1 MNPIKI
7 VTISL
12 LAFTIAACGGGG
24 SPDSSSDTA
33 GSGTDG
39 GTTPVVTIPDGGGDG
54 STSVPVENI
63 RFGSGEGENFVPG
76 KITLDQNYSMLAGT
90 LQVSANVVDNGN
102 GNAIVE
108 QPYLYTFSSTC
119 SSESTPRASFNVTS
133 LGSTSGTAA
142 TTYKNINCSGNDA
155 LTVKLFSADGKIEL
169 AEATATVTGYAPQLG
184 SGSGSGYFDGK
195 ISGDNTLATESSSY
209 LSASVVDIAD
219 SNALIT
225 DSDKEKY
232 TVVWRSSCSD
242 SAFSITTEKLE
253 TGNLDTR
260 YDANS
265 CVGVDV
271 VTLSIYA
278 TSDLAAPL
286 DTISMNMQIG
296 AVVDNTAVPALSAL
310 TIANDHVLAGS
321 NLSITVQGIDAN
333 DNSALTGDYKY
344 QFVTDCAAG
353 TGAFPAEV
361 VETSTGSVN
370 TTFSNKNCVTNGD
383 TTLTVNLFEANA
395 NVVTD
400 APLSTLTTK
409 FKTAYPKLGFGSGAD
424 FVSGKIDGV
433 TKLVEDASTKLTV
446 NAVDPLNLNS
456 LIDTDD
462 YEAVWSADCAAAT
475 FSIQSQS
482 LSTSTIVTRYDA
494 NTCTGTDTVRVK
506 LFAKDDLSTELNST
520 ELSLTISS
528 TAGVTVDAKL
538 SNIELSSTHAL
549 AGESLELNIKG
560 IDAQNDNNQLLGNY
574 LYSFETSCAGTSF
587 AQASIQSNSGLVFN
601 NYNNAACGAVG
612 TTSTDT
618 LTVSLYEASDL
629 STALDTKTI
638 TINTSYPKLGFG
650 SGADF
655 VAGKIEGVT
664 KLLEDA
670 STLLTVNAVDVL
682 NLNSLINSDDYVA
695 QWSADCAAA
704 TFSIES
710 QSLSTPTIVTRY
722 NANTCTGND
731 VVRVKLFAKNDL
743 ATELNSTTL
752 SLTINPI
759 VDVTVDA
766 KLSDIVLSNSHAL
779 AGESLALS
787 INGFDADNGNALLTD
802 NYVYTFASS
811 CVGTSFDQASI
822 QSNKGAV
829 ESTYQNVSCGAI
841 GTAST
846 DTLTVNLYEA
856 SDLATSLDTK
866 TVTINTSYPKLGFGS
881 GADFVS
887 GKIEGITKLVEEA
900 STKLTVNAVD
910 VLNLNSLINS
920 DNYVA
925 QWSADCAA
933 ATFSI
938 ESQSLSTPSIVTRY
952 DANTCTGTDTVR
964 VKLFAKDD
972 LVTEL
977 NTTSIS
983 LTISSVAGVVVDAKL
998 SDINLSSDHA
1008 LAGQTLTLGISG
1020 IDVLNGN
1027 EPLTDNYV
1035 YTFETS
1041 CVGTSFAQTSI
1052 QSNAGSVSNSYV
1064 NTSCGAIGSSSID
1077 TLTVKLYE
1085 ASDLSTVL
1093 DTKSVTIDTSYPEL
1107 GYGTGADFVSSLIS
1121 GNTVLTNSLSSKLTA
1136 NAVDDLN
1143 LNSKISSNDYVVI
1156 WSSSCANSTFSITK
1170 QSLAT
1175 GNAETRYDA
1184 NTCTTSDIVT
1194 LSLYAKS
1201 DLATVLDTASL
1212 TMNIGQAAGVEVDP
1226 KLGFGN
1232 GSDYSDGQLRL
1243 SSDYALAGSS
1253 ITVIV
1258 NGVNI
1263 KDNNALLA
1271 ANYLYKFE
1279 SSCPANSTS
1288 FSSDVIASNNGVVSN
1303 TYTNA
1308 QCQVTD
1314 TITVSL
1320 FADGANTAV
1329 DTPLATATGTVET
1342 ALPKIGSKT
1351 GADFIDGTIEGNA
1364 NLVDSASTYLS
1375 ATVVDPLNVNKS
1387 LSSADYYVEWSSVCA
1402 TAKFS
1407 IASQNISSSVKTR
1420 YDGDADSCPTD
1431 VVTLTLF
1438 NKFDDSLGSI
1448 TANITINASLI
1459 PAEPALGRETGVAFV
1474 SEELDFSES
1483 NIAARQTIEVAVNI
1497 VDITGAAN
1505 TLITDTEYAVKF
1517 NSVCVRDERS
1527 SFDKDLVRTTSG
1539 IAKVY
1544 YTASGCTGSDTINA
1558 VLYAVDNNSVD
1569 ESSSLAVASGAITIE
1584 LPEVNSI
1591 EYQGM
1596 TSRQIALQGISYTEL
1611 PEVTEVSF
1619 IVKDI
1624 YNKPVSGKDV
1634 TFSLSNTSVDATLS
1648 GDLDSDGEVVATT
1661 NAEGVV
1667 TAYVNSGQTHG
1678 LVSVLAVTDKNAGGF
1693 LRTQSFGI
1701 SITTGIPV
1709 QPSFSLALDNY
1720 NPRGWNVNGE
1730 TVKATVQLADRFH
1743 NPVPD
1748 GTIVNFITDGGYI
1761 EPTCTTSGGAC
1772 SVDWTSGNPRPGFNK
1787 DNSQGVLQKSKTQT
1801 EHPTNDPASQFHFN
1815 NDDNGAPV
1823 CGADDT
1829 AAACDPYRLVEV
1841 DANWNGGRSGVAT
1854 ILAYVEGE
1862 VDFADANGN
1871 GRFDDGEDFSA
1882 MPETYLDANE
1892 DGQYTAPDENNPFE
1906 QLIEYVKD
1914 EVMTAAPATY
1924 QGGSCT
1930 DAARVAGHCA
1940 SLVHLRQEARLVM
1953 SSDAVAFKVESITG
1967 GTSGDLSSAT
1977 CINVFNENTVNF
1989 VFSVN
1994 DYNGNTPING
2004 TALTFAAEGFDIDQ
2018 APGSILNNSK
2028 TEAISVP
2035 LTIRVG
2041 DEYTDDV
2048 GFVRLSAAHP
2058 DGGVAGSIT
2067 IENITDS
2074 PNLKISTT
2082 DYIMDVVNADNA
2094 QIVEFKFTDTCGN
2107 PPAANAI
2114 LLFEVTELD
2123 IASYDKND
2131 AISTNPI
2138 TNVKTT
2144 AAIPTARAQSFQINA
2159 DQLTVDGAYRVRIE
2173 NPDPASAVTEG
2184 TLTVKAY
2191 NVSAGGIVTTSP
2203 AYAVKMK

>member
-446 NAVDPLNLNS
+446 NAVDPLDLNS
-456 LIDTDD
+456 LIDSDD
-462 YEAVWSADCAAAT
+462 FVAQWSADCAAAT
-475 FSIQSQS
+475 FSIESQP
-482 LSTSTIVTRYDA
+482 LSTPAAVTRYDA

-506 LFAKDDLSTELNST
+506 LFAKDDLATELNST
-520 ELSLTISS
+520 SISLTISS
-528 TAGVTVDAKL
+528 GAGVTVDAKL
-538 SNIELSSTHAL
+538 SDIDLSNDHAL
-549 AGESLELNIKG
+549 AGETLTLNING
-560 IDAQNDNNQLLGNY
+560 IDA
-574 LYSFETSCAGTSF
+574 
-587 AQASIQSNSGLVFN
+587 
-601 NYNNAACGAVG
+601 
-612 TTSTDT
+612 
-618 LTVSLYEASDL
+618 
-629 STALDTKTI
+629 
-638 TINTSYPKLGFG
+638 
-650 SGADF
+650 
-655 VAGKIEGVT
+655 
-664 KLLEDA
+664 
-670 STLLTVNAVDVL
+670 
-682 NLNSLINSDDYVA
+682 
-695 QWSADCAAA
+695 
-704 TFSIES
+704 
-710 QSLSTPTIVTRY
+710 
-722 NANTCTGND
+722 
-731 VVRVKLFAKNDL
+731 
-743 ATELNSTTL
+743 
-752 SLTINPI
+752 
-759 VDVTVDA
+759 
-766 KLSDIVLSNSHAL
+766 
-779 AGESLALS
+779 
-787 INGFDADNGNALLTD
+787 
-802 NYVYTFASS
+802 
-811 CVGTSFDQASI
+811 
-822 QSNKGAV
+822 
-829 ESTYQNVSCGAI
+829 
-841 GTAST
+841 
-846 DTLTVNLYEA
+846 
-856 SDLATSLDTK
+856 
-866 TVTINTSYPKLGFGS
+866 
-881 GADFVS
+881 
-887 GKIEGITKLVEEA
+887 
-900 STKLTVNAVD
+900 
-910 VLNLNSLINS
+910 
-920 DNYVA
+920 
-925 QWSADCAA
+925 
-933 ATFSI
+933 
-938 ESQSLSTPSIVTRY
+938 
-952 DANTCTGTDTVR
+952 
-964 VKLFAKDD
+964 
-972 LVTEL
+972 
-977 NTTSIS
+977 
-983 LTISSVAGVVVDAKL
+983 
-998 SDINLSSDHA
+998 
-1008 LAGQTLTLGISG
+1008 
-1020 IDVLNGN
+1020 LNGN
-1027 EPLTDNYV
+1027 EQLQGNYV
-1035 YTFETS
+1035 YTFES
-1041 CVGTSFAQTSI
+1041 VCAGTSFGQASI
-1052 QSNAGSVSNSYV
+1052 QNNIGTVSNTYM
-1064 NTSCGAIGSSSID
+1064 NTSCGALGSASTD

-1085 ASDLSTVL
+1085 ASDLTTVL
-1093 DTKSVTIDTSYPEL
+1093 DTKTLTIDTSYPEL
-1107 GYGTGADFVSSLIS
+1107 GFGAGADFVSSLIS
-1121 GNTVLTNSLSSKLTA
+1121 GNTVLTSSLSSKLTA
-1136 NAVDDLN
+1136 NAVDNLN
-1143 LNSKISSNDYVVI
+1143 LNSKISSDDYVVI
-1156 WSSSCANSTFSITK
+1156 WSSSCANSSFSITK

-1194 LSLYAKS
+1194 LSLYAKN
-1201 DLATVLDTASL
+1201 DLATVLDTATL

-1243 SSDYALAGSS
+1243 SADYALAGSS

-1271 ANYLYKFE
+1271 GNYLYKFV
-1279 SSCPANSTS
+1279 STCPANSTS
-1288 FSSDVIASNNGVVSN
+1288 FSSSVIASNNGVVSN

-1801 EHPTNDPASQFHFN
+1801 EHPTNDPTSQFHFN

>member
-12 LAFTIAACGGGG
+12 LAFAMAACGGGG
-24 SPDSSSDTA
+24 SPDSNSDTS
-33 GSGTDG
+33 GSGTDGG
-39 GTTPVVTIPDGGGDG
+39 GTTPVVTVPDGDG
-54 STSVPVENI
+54 STSVPVENL

-76 KITLDQNYSMLAGT
+76 KITLDKNYSLLAGT
-90 LQVSANVVDNGN
+90 LQVSVNVVDNGSAN
-102 GNAIVE
+102 TLVP
-108 QPYLYTFSSTC
+108 QPYLYTFNSTC

-133 LGSTSGTAA
+133 LGSSTGTAA
-142 TTYKNINCSGNDA
+142 TTYKNINCSGNDTLA
-155 LTVKLFSADGKIEL
+155 IKLFSADGKIEL

-446 NAVDPLNLNS
+446 NAVDPLDLNS
-456 LIDTDD
+456 LIDSDD
-462 YEAVWSADCAAAT
+462 FVAQWSADCAAAT
-475 FSIQSQS
+475 FSIESQP
-482 LSTSTIVTRYDA
+482 LSTPAAVTRYDA

-506 LFAKDDLSTELNST
+506 LFAKDDLATELNST
-520 ELSLTISS
+520 SISLTISS
-528 TAGVTVDAKL
+528 GAGVTVDAKL
-538 SNIELSSTHAL
+538 SDIDLSNDHAL
-549 AGESLELNIKG
+549 AGETLTLNING
-560 IDAQNDNNQLLGNY
+560 IDVLNVNESLKGNY
-574 LYSFETSCAGTSF
+574 VYTFESACAGTSF
-587 AQASIQSNSGLVFN
+587 GQASIQSNI
-601 NYNNAACGAVG
+601 GAV
-612 TTSTDT
+612 S
-618 LTVSLYEASDL
+618 
-629 STALDTKTI
+629 
-638 TINTSYPKLGFG
+638 NT
-650 SGADF
+650 
-655 VAGKIEGVT
+655 
-664 KLLEDA
+664 
-670 STLLTVNAVDVL
+670 
-682 NLNSLINSDDYVA
+682 
-695 QWSADCAAA
+695 
-704 TFSIES
+704 
-710 QSLSTPTIVTRY
+710 
-722 NANTCTGND
+722 
-731 VVRVKLFAKNDL
+731 
-743 ATELNSTTL
+743 
-752 SLTINPI
+752 
-759 VDVTVDA
+759 
-766 KLSDIVLSNSHAL
+766 
-779 AGESLALS
+779 
-787 INGFDADNGNALLTD
+787 
-802 NYVYTFASS
+802 
-811 CVGTSFDQASI
+811 
-822 QSNKGAV
+822 
-829 ESTYQNVSCGAI
+829 
-841 GTAST
+841 
-846 DTLTVNLYEA
+846 
-856 SDLATSLDTK
+856 
-866 TVTINTSYPKLGFGS
+866 
-881 GADFVS
+881 
-887 GKIEGITKLVEEA
+887 
-900 STKLTVNAVD
+900 
-910 VLNLNSLINS
+910 
-920 DNYVA
+920 
-925 QWSADCAA
+925 
-933 ATFSI
+933 
-938 ESQSLSTPSIVTRY
+938 
-952 DANTCTGTDTVR
+952 
-964 VKLFAKDD
+964 
-972 LVTEL
+972 
-977 NTTSIS
+977 
-983 LTISSVAGVVVDAKL
+983 
-998 SDINLSSDHA
+998 
-1008 LAGQTLTLGISG
+1008 
-1020 IDVLNGN
+1020 
-1027 EPLTDNYV
+1027 
-1035 YTFETS
+1035 
-1041 CVGTSFAQTSI
+1041 
-1052 QSNAGSVSNSYV
+1052 YV
-1064 NTSCGAIGSSSID
+1064 NTSCGALGSTSTD

-1085 ASDLSTVL
+1085 ASDLSAVL
-1093 DTKSVTIDTSYPEL
+1093 DTKTLTIDTSYPEL
-1107 GYGTGADFVSSLIS
+1107 GFGSGADFVSSLIS
-1121 GNTVLTNSLSSKLTA
+1121 GQSVLTNTLSSKLTA
-1136 NAVDDLN
+1136 NAVDNLN

-1156 WSSSCANSTFSITK
+1156 WSSSCADSTFSITK
-1170 QSLAT
+1170 QSLASA
-1175 GNAETRYDA
+1175 NVETRYDA
-1184 NTCTTSDIVT
+1184 NTCTVSDTVT
-1194 LSLYAKS
+1194 LSLFAKD
-1201 DLATVLDTASL
+1201 DLTTVLDTASL
-1212 TMNIGQAAGVEVDP
+1212 TMNIGQTAGVEVDP

-1232 GSDYSDGQLRL
+1232 GGDFSQGQIEL
-1243 SSDYALAGSS
+1243 SADYALAGSS
-1253 ITVIV
+1253 VAIIV
-1258 NGVNI
+1258 NGVNT

-1271 ANYLYKFE
+1271 GNYLYKFE
-1279 SSCPANSTS
+1279 SSCPANETS
-1288 FSSDVIASNNGVVSN
+1288 FSSNVIASNNGVVNN
-1303 TYTNA
+1303 TYFNS

-1320 FADGANTAV
+1320 FAEGADTAI
-1329 DTPLATATGTVET
+1329 DTPLATAVGILET
-1342 ALPKIGSKT
+1342 ALPKIGSKS
-1351 GADFIDGTIEGNA
+1351 GADFIDGVIEGNT
-1364 NLVDSASTYLS
+1364 NLVDSASTFLTV
-1375 ATVVDPLNVNKS
+1375 TVVDPLNVNVS
-1387 LSSADYYVEWSSVCA
+1387 LNSSDYYVEWQSNCA

-1407 IASQNISSSVKTR
+1407 IASQNISSAVTTR
-1420 YDGDADSCPTD
+1420 YDGDADLCPTD
-1431 VVTLTLF
+1431 IVTLTLF
-1438 NKFDDSLGSI
+1438 NKLDDSLGSI
-1448 TANITINASLI
+1448 TANITINESLI
-1459 PAEPALGRETGVAFV
+1459 PAVPALGRETGVAFV
-1474 SEELDFSES
+1474 SEELDFSEA

-1497 VDITGAAN
+1497 VDTTAAAN

-1544 YTASGCTGSDTINA
+1544 YTASGCTGNDTINA
-1558 VLYAVDNNSVD
+1558 VLYAVDNNAVD

-1596 TSRQIALQGISYTEL
+1596 TSRQIALQGISFTEL

-1634 TFSLSNTSVDATLS
+1634 AFSLSNTSVDATLS

-1678 LVSVLAVTDKNAGGF
+1678 LVSVLAVTDKNAGGV

-1720 NPRGWNVNGE
+1720 NPRGWNANGE
-1730 TVKATVQLADRFH
+1730 IVKATVQLADRFH
-1743 NPVPD
+1743 NPVPN

-1761 EPTCTTSGGAC
+1761 VPTCTTSGGAC
-1772 SVDWTSGNPRPGFNK
+1772 TVNWTSGNPRPGFNK
-1787 DNSQGVLQKSKTQT
+1787 DNSQGVLQQSKTQE
-1801 EHPTNDPASQFHFN
+1801 EHPTNDPSSQFYFN
-1815 NDDNGAPV
+1815 KNAV

-1841 DANWNGGRSGVAT
+1841 DPNWNGGRSGVAT

-1862 VDFADANGN
+1862 VDFADTNGN
-1871 GRFDDGEDFSA
+1871 GRFDDGEAFSA

-1906 QLIEYVKD
+1906 QLIEYVED
-1914 EVMTAAPATY
+1914 GVMTAAPATY

-1930 DAARVAGHCA
+1930 EAARLMGHCA
-1940 SLVHLRQEARLVM
+1940 SLVHLRQEAKLIM
-1953 SSDAVAFKVESITG
+1953 SSDEVAFKVKSITG
-1967 GTSGDLSSAT
+1967 GSSGDLTSAT
-1977 CINVFNENTVNF
+1977 CINVFNEKYVNF
-1989 VFSVN
+1989 EFLLN
-1994 DYNGNTPING
+1994 DYNGNTPLNG
-2004 TALTFAAEGFDIDQ
+2004 TGIRFVAAGFDVDQ
-2018 APGSILNNSK
+2018 APDAILNNNQ
-2028 TEAISVP
+2028 TEAILIP
-2035 LTIRVG
+2035 LTIRAG

-2048 GFVRLSAAHP
+2048 GFVRLSATHP
-2058 DGGVAGSIT
+2058 NGGEAGFIT

-2074 PNLKISTT
+2074 PTLKISTT

-2094 QIVEFKFTDTCGN
+2094 QIVEFKFTDACGN
-2107 PPAANAI
+2107 PPAANDI
-2114 LLFEVTELD
+2114 IVFKVTELD
-2123 IASYDKND
+2123 IASYDMSD
-2131 AISTNPI
+2131 AIATDPI

-2144 AAIPTARAQSFQINA
+2144 AAMPTPRSKTFQINA
-2159 DQLTVDGAYRVRIE
+2159 DQLTADGAYRVRIE

-2184 TLTVKAY
+2184 SITVQAY
-2191 NVSAGGIVTTSP
+2191 NVSAGGILTTSP
-2203 AYAVKMK
+2203 IYAVKMK

>member
-12 LAFTIAACGGGG
+12 LAFAIAACGGGG

-33 GSGTDG
+33 GSGTGTDG

-54 STSVPVENI
+54 SSSVPVENI

-90 LQVSANVVDNGN
+90 LQVSVNVVDNGN
-102 GNAIVE
+102 ANAIVA
-108 QPYLYTFSSTC
+108 QPYLFTFSSTC

-133 LGSTSGTAA
+133 LGSASGTAA

-169 AEATATVTGYAPQLG
+169 AAATATVTGYAPQLG

-278 TSDLAAPL
+278 TSDLTAPL

-310 TIANDHVLAGS
+310 TIADDHVLAGS
-321 NLSITVQGIDAN
+321 NLAITVQGIDAN

-353 TGAFPAEV
+353 TGTFPAEV
-361 VETSTGSVN
+361 VETSTGSVS
-370 TTFSNKNCVTNGD
+370 TTFNNKNCVTSGD

-400 APLSTLTTK
+400 APLSTRTTK

-446 NAVDPLNLNS
+446 NAVDPLDLNS
-456 LIDTDD
+456 LID
-462 YEAVWSADCAAAT
+462 
-475 FSIQSQS
+475 
-482 LSTSTIVTRYDA
+482 
-494 NTCTGTDTVRVK
+494 
-506 LFAKDDLSTELNST
+506 
-520 ELSLTISS
+520 
-528 TAGVTVDAKL
+528 
-538 SNIELSSTHAL
+538 
-549 AGESLELNIKG
+549 
-560 IDAQNDNNQLLGNY
+560 
-574 LYSFETSCAGTSF
+574 
-587 AQASIQSNSGLVFN
+587 
-601 NYNNAACGAVG
+601 
-612 TTSTDT
+612 
-618 LTVSLYEASDL
+618 
-629 STALDTKTI
+629 
-638 TINTSYPKLGFG
+638 
-650 SGADF
+650 
-655 VAGKIEGVT
+655 
-664 KLLEDA
+664 
-670 STLLTVNAVDVL
+670 
-682 NLNSLINSDDYVA
+682 SDDFVA

-710 QSLSTPTIVTRY
+710 QPLSTP
-722 NANTCTGND
+722 
-731 VVRVKLFAKNDL
+731 
-743 ATELNSTTL
+743 
-752 SLTINPI
+752 
-759 VDVTVDA
+759 
-766 KLSDIVLSNSHAL
+766 
-779 AGESLALS
+779 
-787 INGFDADNGNALLTD
+787 
-802 NYVYTFASS
+802 
-811 CVGTSFDQASI
+811 
-822 QSNKGAV
+822 
-829 ESTYQNVSCGAI
+829 
-841 GTAST
+841 
-846 DTLTVNLYEA
+846 
-856 SDLATSLDTK
+856 
-866 TVTINTSYPKLGFGS
+866 
-881 GADFVS
+881 
-887 GKIEGITKLVEEA
+887 
-900 STKLTVNAVD
+900 
-910 VLNLNSLINS
+910 
-920 DNYVA
+920 
-925 QWSADCAA
+925 AA
-933 ATFSI
+933 
-938 ESQSLSTPSIVTRY
+938 VTRY
-952 DANTCTGTDTVR
+952 DANTCTGTDTVT

-977 NTTSIS
+977 NSISIS
-983 LTISSVAGVVVDAKL
+983 LTISSGAGVTVDAKL
-998 SDINLSSDHA
+998 GNLILSNGHA
-1008 LAGQTLTLGISG
+1008 LAGETLTIDTNG
-1020 IDVLNGN
+1020 IDVLNAN
-1027 EPLTDNYV
+1027 EPLQGNYV
-1035 YTFETS
+1035 YTFEST
-1041 CVGTSFAQTSI
+1041 CVGTSFDQVSI
-1052 QSNAGSVSNSYV
+1052 QSNIGAVSNTYV
-1064 NTSCGAIGSSSID
+1064 NTSCGALGSTSTD
-1077 TLTVKLYE
+1077 TITVKLYE
-1085 ASDLSTVL
+1085 ASDLSAVL
-1093 DTKSVTIDTSYPEL
+1093 DTKTLTIDTSYPEL
-1107 GYGTGADFVSSLIS
+1107 GFGSGADFVSSLIS
-1121 GNTVLTNSLSSKLTA
+1121 GQSVLTNTLSSKLTA
-1136 NAVDDLN
+1136 NAVDNLN
-1143 LNSKISSNDYVVI
+1143 LNSKISSNNYVVI
-1156 WSSSCANSTFSITK
+1156 WSSSCADSTFSITK
-1170 QSLAT
+1170 QSLASA
-1175 GNAETRYDA
+1175 NVETRYDA
-1184 NTCTTSDIVT
+1184 NTCTVSDTVT
-1194 LSLYAKS
+1194 LSLFAKD
-1201 DLATVLDTASL
+1201 DLTTVLDTASV
-1212 TMNIGQAAGVEVDP
+1212 TMNIGQTAGVEVDP

-1232 GSDYSDGQLRL
+1232 GGDFSQGQIEL
-1243 SSDYALAGSS
+1243 SADYALAGSS
-1253 ITVIV
+1253 VAIIV
-1258 NGVNI
+1258 NGVNT
-1263 KDNNALLA
+1263 KDNNALLTG
-1271 ANYLYKFE
+1271 NYLYKFE
-1279 SSCPANSTS
+1279 SSCPANETS
-1288 FSSDVIASNNGVVSN
+1288 FSSDVIASNSGVVNN
-1303 TYTNA
+1303 TYFNS

-1320 FADGANTAV
+1320 FAEGADTAI
-1329 DTPLATATGTVET
+1329 DTPLATASGILET
-1342 ALPKIGSKT
+1342 ALPKIGSKS
-1351 GADFIDGTIEGNA
+1351 GADFIDEVIEGNT
-1364 NLVDSASTYLS
+1364 NLVDSASTFLTV
-1375 ATVVDPLNVNKS
+1375 TVVDPLNVNVS
-1387 LSSADYYVEWSSVCA
+1387 LNSSDYYVEWQSNCA

-1407 IASQNISSSVKTR
+1407 IASQNISSVVTTR
-1420 YDGDADSCPTD
+1420 YDGDADLCPTD
-1431 VVTLTLF
+1431 IVTLTLF
-1438 NKFDDSLGSI
+1438 NKSDDSLGSI
-1448 TANITINASLI
+1448 TANITINESLI
-1459 PAEPALGRETGVAFV
+1459 PAVPALGRETGVAFA
-1474 SEELDFSES
+1474 SEELDFSEA

-1497 VDITGAAN
+1497 VDITNAAN

-1544 YTASGCTGSDTINA
+1544 YTANGCTGSDTINA
-1558 VLYAVDNNSVD
+1558 VLYAVDNNAVD

-1596 TSRQIALQGISYTEL
+1596 TSRQIALQGISFTEL

-1634 TFSLSNTSVDATLS
+1634 TFSLSNTSIDATLS
-1648 GDLDSDGEVVATT
+1648 GDLDNDGEVVATT
-1661 NAEGVV
+1661 NAEGIV
-1667 TAYVNSGQTHG
+1667 TAFVNSGQTHG
-1678 LVSVLAVTDKNAGGF
+1678 LVSVMAVTDKNAGGV

-1815 NDDNGAPV
+1815 KDDNGAPV

-1841 DANWNGGRSGVAT
+1841 DPNWNGGRSGVAT

-1862 VDFADANGN
+1862 VDFADTNGN

-1906 QLIEYVKD
+1906 QLIEYVQD
-1914 EVMTAAPATY
+1914 GVMTAAPATY

-1930 DAARVAGHCA
+1930 DAARLAGHCA

-1953 SSDAVAFKVESITG
+1953 SSDAVAFKVDSITG
-1967 GTSGDLSSAT
+1967 GTSGDLSAAT

-2004 TALTFAAEGFDIDQ
+2004 TALTFTAEGFDIDQ
-2018 APGSILNNSK
+2018 GPGSILNNSK
-2028 TEAISVP
+2028 TEAISIP

-2058 DGGVAGSIT
+2058 NGGVAGSIT

-2074 PNLKISTT
+2074 PNLKIATT
-2082 DYIMDVVNADNA
+2082 DYIMDVVNVDNA
-2094 QIVEFKFTDTCGN
+2094 QIVEFKFTDACGN
-2107 PPAANAI
+2107 PPRANDI
-2114 LLFEVTELD
+2114 VLFEVTELD

-2131 AISTNPI
+2131 TIATDPI

-2144 AAIPTARAQSFQINA
+2144 AATPTARAQSFQINA
-2159 DQLTVDGAYRVRIE
+2159 DQLTADGAYRVRIE

-2203 AYAVKMK
+2203 TYSVKMK